1 MENIGEAFDSE
12 PSTGVLTSCQPLR
25 VVFDF
30 GWMVASGMIPPMKS
44 LVSRLDEV
52 VIPFLQ
58 RWGVPTLRISL
69 AVVFIWFGALKVF
82 GVSPV
87 VDLVASTVYW
97 VDPDWFVPALG
108 VVEILVGL
116 GLAVR
121 RLLRLVLLILA
132 GQMVGTFLVFLLL
145 PEIAFQDG
153 NPLKLTVEGEFVI
166 KNLVLLAAGMV
177 VGASIGRSE
186 AVVPL
191 PTAAS

>member
-1 MENIGEAFDSE
+1 MRSVIS
-12 PSTGVLTSCQPLR
+12 R
-25 VVFDF
+25 VD
-30 GWMVASGMIPPMKS
+30 
-44 LVSRLDEV
+44 DV
-52 VIPFLQ
+52 VIPFLR
-58 RWGVPTLRISL
+58 RWGVTTLRISL
-69 AVVFIWFGALKVF
+69 AIVFIWFGALKVF

-108 VVEILVGL
+108 VVEILVGI
-116 GLAVR
+116 GLAAR
-121 RLLRLVLLILA
+121 RWLRLVLLILA
-132 GQMVGTFLVFLLL
+132 GQMVGTFLVFVLL

-186 AVVPL
+186 VVVPL
-191 PTAAS
+191 KTEDADTLTG